1 VEQVRDKKVKSLLL
15 LIVLVSTALGN
26 QEKLFRDALGTPYSP
41 SSPPQRIVSLA
52 PNITEI
58 LFALDLEERIVGVTR
73 YCDYPPKA
81 LAKEK
86 IGGMVDP
93 NLEKIKS
100 LNPDLVIG
108 FRGNPLRILERLKKL
123 KTPVFVLEMGSNF
136 ESVFAIIETVGKI
149 TKTER
154 KAEVIITSMK
164 KKYSKL
170 QLALQSVIH
179 KPKVFLSL
187 HGMGL
192 WTCGKESFL
201 HDLLI
206 KAKGVNIAGRI
217 SRKWLNYNQEQLIH
231 DNPEIIVILAKS
243 EKEFAQAGDWIRRG
257 SHLESLRAVQED
269 RIYFLDQNLA
279 TRPGPRLIDALA
291 QLGRLFHPEQFKE
304 IR

>member
-1 VEQVRDKKVKSLLL
+1 VRHKTANSLFLL
-15 LIVLVSTALGN
+15 FLLVSTALGN
-26 QEKLFRDALGTPYSP
+26 QEKIIRDALGTPYSP

-58 LFALDLEERIVGVTR
+58 LFALDLEERIVGVTS
-73 YCDYPPKA
+73 YCDYPPEA

-86 IGGMVDP
+86 IGGMVNP

-123 KTPVFVLEMGSNF
+123 NTPVFVLEMGSNF
-136 ESVFAIIETVGKI
+136 ESVFTIIETVGRI
-149 TKTER
+149 TSTER
-154 KAEVIITSMK
+154 KAEVIITSMRK
-164 KKYSKL
+164 RYSKL

-192 WTCGKESFL
+192 WTCGRESFL

-206 KAKGVNIAGRI
+206 KAKGVNIAGKV
-217 SRKWLNYNQEQLIH
+217 SRRWVNYNQEQIIH

-243 EKEFAQAGDWIRRG
+243 EKEFAKAGDWIRRG
-257 SHLESLRAVQED
+257 SHLGSLRAVQEN
-269 RIYFLDQNLA
+269 RIYYLDENLA
-279 TRPGPRLIDALA
+279 TRPGPRLIDALV
-291 QLGRLFHPEQFKE
+291 QLACLFHPEQFKE
-304 IR
+304 VR

>member
-1 VEQVRDKKVKSLLL
+1 MKNKTVSSLF
-15 LIVLVSTALGN
+15 LIAILVSIALGT
-26 QEKLFRDALGTPYSP
+26 QEKIIRDALGTPFSP

-58 LFALDLEERIVGVTR
+58 LFALNLRGKIVGVTR
-73 YCDYPPKA
+73 YCDYPGEA

-108 FRGNPLRILERLKKL
+108 FRGNPLRAIERLRSL

-136 ESVFAIIETVGKI
+136 EAVFSIIETVGRI
-149 TKTER
+149 TKTEKR
-154 KAEVIITSMK
+154 SEVLLNSMK
-164 KKYSKL
+164 EKYLKL
-170 QLALQSVIH
+170 QFVLQSVIH

-206 KAKGVNIAGRI
+206 KAKGENIAASV
-217 SRKWLNYNQEQLIH
+217 SRRYVNYNREQLIH
-231 DNPEIIVILAKS
+231 DNPEIIIILAKS
-243 EKEFAQAGDWIRRG
+243 KKEFDKARGWIKR
-257 SHLESLRAVQED
+257 SAHLESLRAVQED
-269 RIYFLDQNLA
+269 KIYFLDENLA
-279 TRPGPRLIDALA
+279 TRPGPRLMDALA
-291 QLGRLFHPEQFKE
+291 QLAHLLHPERFKE
-304 IR
+304 IL